1 VLDTDQS
8 LVAAGPRDGRRIPSR
23 YEPID
28 PLHSRTHTFLTPTL
42 LAGVE
47 QEEGGEK
54 WRAGDSQKAM
64 RFFMRAIE
72 IYDSGIT
79 KYPNSFDLAYN
90 KYVYTSPD
98 LRQMAVRRG

>member
-1 VLDTDQS
+1 M
-8 LVAAGPRDGRRIPSR
+8 PSIL
-23 YEPID
+23 E
-28 PLHSRTHTFLTPTL
+28 HAFLTPTL

-90 KYVYTSPD
+90 KYVYTSFD
-98 LRQMAVRRG
+98 RRRMAVRRG